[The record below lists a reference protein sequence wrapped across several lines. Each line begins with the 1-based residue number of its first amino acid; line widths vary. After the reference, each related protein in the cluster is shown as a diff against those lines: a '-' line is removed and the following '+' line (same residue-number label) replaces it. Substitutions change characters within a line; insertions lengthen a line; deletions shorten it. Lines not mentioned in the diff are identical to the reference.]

1 MTDALSV
8 VLVGAVL
15 LAASSIVWVSWRNGI
30 TPMPS
35 SAVVRDA
42 VVREVSRYPEHL
54 RIVEAGSGWGQ
65 LVLQLARQCPGRQLV
80 GIENSPI
87 PYGFSR
93 AAAALLCRLQPG
105 VYGAAGGQGRIA
117 FLRGDLYRYPYEE
130 TDLVVCYL
138 FPGAMQRLSGIFRNR
153 IAPGARIVS
162 IYFALP
168 GWQAERVVTCG
179 DLHRTKVYVYAVP

>member
-15 LAASSIVWVSWRNGI
+15 LAALSIVWVSWRNGI

-65 LVLQLARQCPGRQLV
+65 LVLQLARECPVRQLV

-93 AAAALLCRLQPG
+93 AAGALLCRLQPG
-105 VYGAAGGQGRIA
+105 VYGAAGQGRIA

-130 TDLVVCYL
+130 ADLVVCYL

-153 IAPGARIVS
+153 MRPGARIVS

-168 GWQAERVVTCG
+168 G
-179 DLHRTKVYVYAVP
+179 